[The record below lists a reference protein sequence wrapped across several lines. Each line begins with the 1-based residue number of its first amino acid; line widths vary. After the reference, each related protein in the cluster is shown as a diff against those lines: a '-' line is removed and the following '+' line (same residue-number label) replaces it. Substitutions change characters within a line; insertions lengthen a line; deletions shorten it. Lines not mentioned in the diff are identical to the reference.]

1 MYHLRYATCV
11 PDRPDHAGLDTQ
23 QKSPGG
29 VDMPQPYSRK
39 GLRGWMST
47 MSMRFALKERREGKI
62 TEIGLTRLTST
73 PLTPTRSRAEACQP
87 LRVFF
92 AVWQRHDHEVGDRR

>member
-1 MYHLRYATCV
+1 
-11 PDRPDHAGLDTQ
+11 
-23 QKSPGG
+23 
-29 VDMPQPYSRK
+29 MPPPYSRK

-47 MSMRFALKERREGKI
+47 MSTRFPYKERRVGKI